1 MKKFLTYSIIA
12 GAIIGVILLISA
24 FLFGPYFVTYYTRF
38 FIAIVCLGWSLAFIF
53 LTINWL
59 RRLVSDRQKQ
69 K

>member
-38 FIAIVCLGWSLAFIF
+38 FFGIVCLGWSLAFIF